1 VNVRARYVTLASGLF
16 VVVAM
21 AISVL
26 GSVDAGTTGPT
37 QFSGWTGQIT
47 KVDEVNSAAMTPD
60 DAAAISLLA
69 KAVRAA
75 SSTSFT
81 ATVKSST
88 PIGSSRVTLT
98 HMSGGGTS
106 VMNGA
111 STTWLPAATQG
122 GFVEA
127 GKALSLLATNFRVI
141 RNAALDAQI
150 ARRSAL
156 AVDAFNDNGDVVA
169 RFWFDASSGLLIRK
183 DTLAPRNVVV
193 STYEYTSLSLVRNA
207 PASARPVGG
216 SWGPALTQSQ
226 LSQIRAEGCGC
237 PDALPGKLSLVET
250 HVSTGPIGG
259 TGRAIHQVFSDGIAA
274 VSLFFVTGGLV
285 DEASLVRI
293 GFRREGSVPSSVWVR
308 PPGAASDA
316 WTAVWEKNG
325 RIVTAIVSGTADD
338 RRTLEMITSAE
349 SPALSGGDPSLMGRM
364 IRGWQRLVGVLG

>member
-1 VNVRARYVTLASGLF
+1 MNVRARYVTLASGLL
-16 VVVAM
+16 VLVTI
-21 AISVL
+21 AIYAL
-26 GSVDAGTTGPT
+26 GSVDAGTSGPN

-60 DAAAISLLA
+60 DDAAISLLA

-75 SSTSFT
+75 SATSFI

-88 PIGSSRVTLT
+88 PLGSSRVTLT
-98 HMSGGGTS
+98 HVASGGTS
-106 VMNGA
+106 VTSGA

-122 GFVEA
+122 EFVEA
-127 GKALSLLATNFRVI
+127 GRALSLLATNFRVI

-150 ARRSAL
+150 AHRSAL

-183 DTLAPRNVVV
+183 DTLAARNVVV
-193 STYEYTSLSLVRNA
+193 STYEFTSLSLVRNA

-216 SWGPALTQSQ
+216 SWGPALSQRQ
-226 LSQIRAEGCGC
+226 LSQIRLEGCGC
-237 PDALPGKLSLVET
+237 PDALPGKLSLLET
-250 HVSTGPIGG
+250 HVSTSPLGG
-259 TGRAIHQVFSDGIAA
+259 TGRAIHQVFSDGIGA
-274 VSLFFVTGGLV
+274 VSLFFITGGLV
-285 DEASLVRI
+285 DEVALVRI
-293 GFRREGSVPSSVWVR
+293 GFRGEGSGPSSIWVR
-308 PPGAASDA
+308 PPGAASET

-349 SPALSGGDPSLMGRM
+349 SPALSGSETSLMGRM